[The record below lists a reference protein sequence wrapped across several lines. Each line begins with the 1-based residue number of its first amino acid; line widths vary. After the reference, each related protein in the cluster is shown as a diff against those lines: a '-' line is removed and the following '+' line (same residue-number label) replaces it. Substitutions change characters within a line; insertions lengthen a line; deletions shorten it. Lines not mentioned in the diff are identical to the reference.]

1 MRKMRLKK
9 KKPYEIQAPNFFIR
23 LSSHALLLCQIAIEV
38 SKLSNFSISS
48 QSPSGSGEPQGLLTS
63 RLSHFVCLLGCSL
76 CSDHPSSPYP
86 SPHQMSAH
94 PFPAMS
100 TPECPHL
107 PPLLIPDAA
116 TAVGVSRL
124 STGCTS
130 LLQARPYSPP
140 PAMPSYCPSTKMPER
155 LTS

>member
-9 KKPYEIQAPNFFIR
+9 NIRNTSTQFFIIR
-23 LSSHALLLCQIAIEV
+23 LNSHALLLCQIAIEV

-48 QSPSGSGEPQGLLTS
+48 RSPSGRGEPQGLLTS

-76 CSDHPSSPYP
+76 CWDYPSSSYP

-94 PFPAMS
+94 TFPAMS
-100 TPECPHL
+100 APECPHL

-116 TAVGVSRL
+116 TAVGMSLL
-124 STGCTS
+124 SVGCTS
-130 LLQARPYSPP
+130 LLLAGPCSPP
-140 PAMPSYCPSTKMPER
+140 PAMPSYFPSTKMPER